1 MHANFVHHNYPFV
14 MLMSSLY
21 KSFDYQDNISK
32 IYSNSFKSK
41 SYDCFF
47 FLFYPGRGPI
57 IDEVYYLQGVVDVT
71 DWDTI
76 MIDRCQRETRFQQ
89 VGEFEINVSYY
100 DFKYM
105 YFVVGTL
112 YTFL

>member
-1 MHANFVHHNYPFV
+1 M
-14 MLMSSLY
+14 
-21 KSFDYQDNISK
+21 IG
-32 IYSNSFKSK
+32 
-41 SYDCFF
+41 FF

-100 DFKYM
+100 DFMYM
-105 YFVVGTL
+105 YFVLGTL